1 MPYILDDS
9 ELSLPIYSEVCTFC
23 RHLDVSAD
31 RKCAAFP
38 SGIPLPIWTGENDHR
53 APYPGDH
60 GIQFAPV
67 PDAATAQPG
76 VAHGANGR
84 RRDKSA
90 SVVGEPLDT
99 ITSE

>member
-38 SGIPLPIWTGENDHR
+38 SGIPLPIWMGENDHH
-53 APYPGDH
+53 APFPGDH
-60 GIQFAPV
+60 GIQFDPV
-67 PDAATAQPG
+67 LEAESLSA
-76 VAHGANGR
+76 VSKHGSTDR
-84 RRDKSA
+84 
-90 SVVGEPLDT
+90 P
-99 ITSE
+99 